1 MTVNA
6 LTQEARHEQALQSYL
21 QESPQLAEEIK
32 DLSADDQKD
41 QIQWAFED
49 EAESQGLQPWE
60 LTLKYTSTPEEFE
73 AARLVLHKEAAEVLG
88 VEWQEYCEMNNL
100 VVLRQIQASSSKLQV
115 KADPLAA
122 CCLPLVT
129 APQRLKRIDRSIAF
143 TSLVSAPIE
152 M

>member
-1 MTVNA
+1 MINENDMTE
-6 LTQEARHEQALQSYL
+6 LTQEQRHEQALEKYIL
-21 QESPQLAEEIK
+21 DVPDLKEEIK

-73 AARLVLHKEAAEVLG
+73 AQRLVLHKEAAEVLG

-100 VVLRQIQASSSKLQV
+100 VV
-115 KADPLAA
+115 
-122 CCLPLVT
+122 
-129 APQRLKRIDRSIAF
+129 
-143 TSLVSAPIE
+143 
-152 M
+152 